1 MDFKFQNFLIQK
13 TKKMESELLTE
24 TQLTEPQ
31 LFDSEQGLLFS
42 TSEEETEMKIE
53 AREPSFSSGAVSSS
67 FLEEE
72 FSSQK
77 FSQTFKSQQDQE
89 LDDIFGEDSDDE
101 SPKVPQSQL
110 SAVSPLKEEDD
121 EDLIA
126 LDEMDEEPE
135 ENAAENDNDDT
146 SMDDNGDEKDEK
158 EPNDEKKVTDKD
170 KESDEDDDEEQEE
183 KEQEEEKEKEK
194 NLVVQSEIEAIK
206 RIEQGPSEAEL
217 RRRKLIEMWVHY
229 PYTKS
234 YHTSLTPL
242 ICFNSD
248 EDELEEKIE
257 QLNKRGLEIITK
269 STGLSK
275 EQRKQR
281 LIECRTFLARIW
293 KSEKDEDVDH
303 AEFIEINIEKQYNRL
318 FPVSDDVPF
327 DALEYLERDSYSSDD
342 KSDDDNDDDK
352 EEEEKKEE
360 MICLSDSSDDEDSD
374 REEGGAGSGN
384 TTDQSISP
392 LRPLP
397 PPTTTRPALP
407 SNDPRRR
414 FRQLLLQQHQQQRL
428 MNKNSKTALLFSLRQ
443 KIHETAMENYCHQ
456 KKIAK
461 EDLQLRLEI
470 AERCR

>member
-1 MDFKFQNFLIQK
+1 M
-13 TKKMESELLTE
+13 
-24 TQLTEPQ
+24 
-31 LFDSEQGLLFS
+31 
-42 TSEEETEMKIE
+42 TSHPPI
-53 AREPSFSSGAVSSS
+53 
-67 FLEEE
+67 
-72 FSSQK
+72 
-77 FSQTFKSQQDQE
+77 
-89 LDDIFGEDSDDE
+89 
-101 SPKVPQSQL
+101 
-110 SAVSPLKEEDD
+110 
-121 EDLIA
+121 
-126 LDEMDEEPE
+126 
-135 ENAAENDNDDT
+135 
-146 SMDDNGDEKDEK
+146 
-158 EPNDEKKVTDKD
+158 
-170 KESDEDDDEEQEE
+170 
-183 KEQEEEKEKEK
+183 
-194 NLVVQSEIEAIK
+194 
-206 RIEQGPSEAEL
+206 
-217 RRRKLIEMWVHY
+217 
-229 PYTKS
+229 PY
-234 YHTSLTPL
+234 HISLTPL

-342 KSDDDNDDDK
+342 KSDDDNDSDDDK
-352 EEEEKKEE
+352 EEEEKEE

-397 PPTTTRPALP
+397 PPTTTTSRPALP
-407 SNDPRRR
+407 TNDPRRR
-414 FRQLLLQQHQQQRL
+414 FRQILLQQHQQQRL